1 MEKVSVIVPVYNGEK
16 SIERCAGSI
25 LNQDYP
31 ELELILVDD
40 GSRDRS
46 WEIIQAIA
54 AADHRVKAIHQENGG
69 VSSARNR
76 ALAEASGT
84 YVQFADVDD
93 WLPMDATKMLVREME
108 AQSAELVVGD
118 FYRVVDGNVSE
129 KGSIEMGGAL
139 TLQQYANAMML
150 SPADLYYG
158 VLWNKLYRRDIIE
171 QYSIRMDE
179 NISYSEDMIF
189 NLEYLLHVKSVA
201 ILKAPVY
208 YYQYTK
214 GSLVDQSL
222 NLSSTIKMK
231 KSVIGYYNEFFRKT
245 FDAPSYQERLPVIY
259 GYLLAV
265 SHDSLALP
273 FTPGTRKLNAG
284 IDLSAL
290 SGECG
295 AAFPMRSAILEARL
309 LGRYLE
315 TLARKHGMD
324 EARIKLLYFMEK
336 MKEPCSVESLCLLT
350 GMGKPAVIV
359 AMARLL
365 ADGLV
370 RRESPLG
377 GKERFSFYA
386 PELTKEL
393 QQLDQDVD
401 TVCFAGFTDEEIRQ
415 YHKLEERIGNHILHH
430 LQAEKATESSHL
442 QAEKATESSVPV

>member
-16 SIERCAGSI
+16 CVKRCADSI

-46 WEIIQAIA
+46 WEIMRAIA
-54 AADHRVKAIHQENGG
+54 AGDHRVKAIHQENGG

-76 ALAEASGT
+76 ALAAASGT

-231 KSVIGYYNEFFRKT
+231 KSVIGYYNEFFKKT

-295 AAFPMRSAILEARL
+295 AAIPMRSAILEARL

-370 RRESPLG
+370 RCESPLG

-430 LQAEKATESSHL
+430 LQAEKATESS
-442 QAEKATESSVPV
+442 VPV

>member
-1 MEKVSVIVPVYNGEK
+1 MEKVSLIVPVYNGEK

-46 WEIIQAIA
+46 WKIIQAIA

-76 ALAEASGT
+76 ALAEASGA

-245 FDAPSYQERLPVIY
+245 FDTPSYQERLPVIY

-359 AMARLL
+359 AMARLV

-430 LQAEKATESSHL
+430 LQAEKATESS
-442 QAEKATESSVPV
+442 VPV

>member
-1 MEKVSVIVPVYNGEK
+1 MEKVSLIVPVYNGEK

-76 ALAEASGT
+76 ALAEASGA

-370 RRESPLG
+370 RCESPLG

-430 LQAEKATESSHL
+430 LQAEKATESS
-442 QAEKATESSVPV
+442 VPV

>member
-76 ALAEASGT
+76 ALAEASGA

-118 FYRVVDGNVSE
+118 FYRIVDGNVSE

-295 AAFPMRSAILEARL
+295 AAIPMRSAILEARL

-430 LQAEKATESSHL
+430 LQAEKATESS
-442 QAEKATESSVPV
+442 VPV

>member
-1 MEKVSVIVPVYNGEK
+1 MEKVSVIVPVYNGEN
-16 SIERCAGSI
+16 SIKRCADSI

-31 ELELILVDD
+31 DLELLLVDD

-46 WEIIQAIA
+46 WEIMQAIA

-84 YVQFADVDD
+84 YVQFADADD
-93 WLPMDATKMLVREME
+93 WLPMDATKLLVREME
-108 AQSAELVVGD
+108 AQSADLAVGD

-129 KGSIEMGGAL
+129 KGAIETSGVL
-139 TLQQYANAMML
+139 SLQQYADEMML
-150 SPADLYYG
+150 APADLYYG

-171 QYSIRMDE
+171 CYGIRMDE
-179 NISYSEDMIF
+179 NINYSEDMIF
-189 NLEYLLHVKSVA
+189 NLEYLLHVKNIA

-231 KSVIGYYNEFFRKT
+231 KNVIGYYNEFFKKT
-245 FDAPSYQERLPVIY
+245 FDAPAYQERLPVIY

-295 AAFPMRSAILEARL
+295 AAIPMRSAILEARL

-430 LQAEKATESSHL
+430 LQAEKATESS
-442 QAEKATESSVPV
+442 VPV

>member
-16 SIERCAGSI
+16 NIKRCTDSV

-31 ELELILVDD
+31 ELELILIDD

-46 WEIIQAIA
+46 WEIIQTVA
-54 AADHRVKAIHQENGG
+54 ANDPRVKAIPQENGG

-93 WLPMDATKMLVREME
+93 WLPMDATKLLVREME
-108 AQSAELVVGD
+108 TRSSELVVGD

-129 KGSIEMGGAL
+129 KGSIETGGTL
-139 TLQQYANAMML
+139 TLKQYADKMML
-150 SPADLYYG
+150 APADLYYG
-158 VLWNKLYRRDIIE
+158 VLWNKLYQRDIIE
-171 QYSIRMDE
+171 RYDIRMDE

-231 KSVIGYYNEFFRKT
+231 KSVIGYYNEFFKKS
-245 FDAPSYQERLPVIY
+245 FDAPAYQERLPVIY

-273 FTPGTRKLNAG
+273 FTPGTRKLHAG
-284 IDLSAL
+284 ADLFAL
-290 SGECG
+290 SEESFT
-295 AAFPMRSAILEARL
+295 ALPMRSAILETRL
-309 LGRYLE
+309 IGRYLE
-315 TLARKHGMD
+315 TLGRKHGMD
-324 EARIKLLYFMEK
+324 EARIRLLYCMEK
-336 MKEPCSVESLCLLT
+336 MQEPCSVESLCLLT

-370 RRESPLG
+370 RRESSLG
-377 GKERFSFYA
+377 SKELFSFQA
-386 PELTKEL
+386 PELTEEL
-393 QQLDQDVD
+393 KQLDMDVD
-401 TVCFAGFTDEEIRQ
+401 AVCFSEFTEKEIQQ
-415 YHKLEERIGNHILHH
+415 YRILEERIGNCILQH
-430 LQAEKATESSHL
+430 LKAE
-442 QAEKATESSVPV
+442 SVKE

>member
-1 MEKVSVIVPVYNGEK
+1 MEKVSLIVPVYNGEK

-76 ALAEASGT
+76 ALAEASGA

-93 WLPMDATKMLVREME
+93 WLPMDATKMLVREIE

-245 FDAPSYQERLPVIY
+245 FDTPSYQERLPVIY

-273 FTPGTRKLNAG
+273 FTSGTRKLNAG

-359 AMARLL
+359 TMARLL

-370 RRESPLG
+370 RCESPLG

-430 LQAEKATESSHL
+430 LQAEKATESS
-442 QAEKATESSVPV
+442 VPV

>member
-16 SIERCAGSI
+16 CIKRCAESI

-31 ELELILVDD
+31 ELELILIDD

-46 WEIIQAIA
+46 WEIMQAIA
-54 AADHRVKAIHQENGG
+54 AADHRVKAIHQDNGG

-93 WLPMDATKMLVREME
+93 WLPMDATKLLVREME
-108 AQSAELVVGD
+108 AQSADLAVGD

-129 KGSIEMGGAL
+129 KGSIETSGTL
-139 TLQQYANAMML
+139 TLQQYADEMML
-150 SPADLYYG
+150 APADLYYG

-171 QYSIRMDE
+171 RYGIRMDE

-189 NLEYLLHVKSVA
+189 NLEYLLHVKKIA

-245 FDAPSYQERLPVIY
+245 FDTPAYQERLPVIY

-273 FTPGTRKLNAG
+273 FTPGTRKLNVGA
-284 IDLSAL
+284 DLSAL
-290 SGECG
+290 SGESG
-295 AAFPMRSAILEARL
+295 TAFPVRSAILETRL

-315 TLARKHGMD
+315 TLGRKHGMD
-324 EARIKLLYFMEK
+324 EARIRLLYCMEK
-336 MKEPCSVESLCLLT
+336 RNEPCCVESLCLLT

-377 GKERFSFYA
+377 SKERFSFQA
-386 PELTKEL
+386 PELTEEL
-393 QQLDQDVD
+393 QQLDRDVD
-401 TVCFAGFTDEEIRQ
+401 TVCFAEFTEEEIRQ
-415 YHKLEERIGNHILHH
+415 YRILEERIGNCILHH
-430 LQAEKATESSHL
+430 LQAETAKES
-442 QAEKATESSVPV
+442 

>member
-1 MEKVSVIVPVYNGEK
+1 MEKVSLIVPVYNGEK

-93 WLPMDATKMLVREME
+93 WLPMDATKMLVREIE

-245 FDAPSYQERLPVIY
+245 FDTPSYQERLPVIY

-359 AMARLL
+359 TMARLL

-370 RRESPLG
+370 RCESPLG

-430 LQAEKATESSHL
+430 LQAEKATESS
-442 QAEKATESSVPV
+442 VPV

>member
-54 AADHRVKAIHQENGG
+54 AADHRVKAIRQENGG

-76 ALAEASGT
+76 ALAEANGT

-93 WLPMDATKMLVREME
+93 WLPMDATKMMVREME

-295 AAFPMRSAILEARL
+295 AAIPMRSAILEARL

-430 LQAEKATESSHL
+430 LQAEKATESS
-442 QAEKATESSVPV
+442 VPV

>member
-76 ALAEASGT
+76 ALAEASGA

-93 WLPMDATKMLVREME
+93 WLPMDATKMLVREIE

-245 FDAPSYQERLPVIY
+245 FDTPSYQERLPVIY

-273 FTPGTRKLNAG
+273 FTSGTRKLNAG

-359 AMARLL
+359 TMARLL

-370 RRESPLG
+370 RCESPLG

-430 LQAEKATESSHL
+430 LQAEKATESS
-442 QAEKATESSVPV
+442 VPV

>member
-1 MEKVSVIVPVYNGEK
+1 MEKVSLIVPVYNGEK

-54 AADHRVKAIHQENGG
+54 AADHRVKAIRQENGG

-76 ALAEASGT
+76 ALAEASGA

-245 FDAPSYQERLPVIY
+245 FDTPSYQERLPVIY

-336 MKEPCSVESLCLLT
+336 MKEPCSVERLCLLT

-359 AMARLL
+359 AMARLV

-430 LQAEKATESSHL
+430 LQAEKATESS
-442 QAEKATESSVPV
+442 VPV

>member
-1 MEKVSVIVPVYNGEK
+1 MEKVSLIVPVYNGEK

-76 ALAEASGT
+76 ALAEASGA

-273 FTPGTRKLNAG
+273 FTSGTRKLNAG

-370 RRESPLG
+370 RCESPLG

-430 LQAEKATESSHL
+430 LQAEKATESS
-442 QAEKATESSVPV
+442 VPV

>member
-1 MEKVSVIVPVYNGEK
+1 MKKVSIIVPVYNGEK
-16 SIERCAGSI
+16 SIKRCAESI

-46 WEIIQAIA
+46 WEIMQALA

-76 ALAEASGT
+76 ALAEAGGT

-93 WLPMDATKMLVREME
+93 WLPMDATKLLVREME
-108 AQSAELVVGD
+108 VQSSELVVGD
-118 FYRVVDGNVSE
+118 FYRVVNGNVSE
-129 KGSIEMGGAL
+129 KGSIETSGTL
-139 TLQQYANAMML
+139 TRQQYADEMML
-150 SPADLYYG
+150 APADLYYG

-171 QYSIRMDE
+171 RYGIRMDE

-189 NLEYLLHVKSVA
+189 NLEYLLHVKNIA

-214 GSLVDQSL
+214 GSLVDQSM

-245 FDAPSYQERLPVIY
+245 FDTSAYQERLPVIY

-265 SHDSLALP
+265 SHDSLTLP
-273 FTPGTRKLNAG
+273 FTPGIRKLNAG
-284 IDLSAL
+284 ADLSTL
-290 SGECG
+290 SGESG
-295 AAFPMRSAILEARL
+295 TAFPMRSAILETRL

-324 EARIKLLYFMEK
+324 ESRIKLLYCMEK
-336 MKEPCSVESLCLLT
+336 KKEPCSIESLCLLT
-350 GMGKPAVIV
+350 GIRKPAVIV

-377 GKERFSFYA
+377 GKERFSFQA
-386 PELTKEL
+386 PEFTEEL
-393 QQLDQDVD
+393 KQLDRDVD
-401 TVCFAGFTDEEIRQ
+401 AVCFAEFTEEEIRQ
-415 YHKLEERIGNHILHH
+415 YRSLEERLGNCILHR
-430 LQAEKATESSHL
+430 LLAETADES
-442 QAEKATESSVPV
+442 

>member
-1 MEKVSVIVPVYNGEK
+1 MMEKVSVIVPVYNGEK
-16 SIERCAGSI
+16 SIKQCSDSI

-46 WEIIQAIA
+46 WEIMQAIA
-54 AADHRVKAIHQENGG
+54 STDSRVKAIHQGNGG

-93 WLPMDATKMLVREME
+93 WLPMDSTKLLVRDME
-108 AQSAELVVGD
+108 EKAAELAVGD
-118 FYRVVDGNVSE
+118 FYRVVEGNVSE
-129 KGSIEMGGAL
+129 KGSIQTGG
-139 TLQQYANAMML
+139 TFSLQQYANEMML
-150 SPADLYYG
+150 APADLYYG

-171 QYSIRMDE
+171 RYGICMDE

-189 NLEYLLHVKSVA
+189 NLEYLLHVNNVA

-245 FDAPSYQERLPVIY
+245 FDAPAYQERLPVIY
-259 GYLLAV
+259 SYLLAV

-273 FTPGTRKLNAG
+273 FAPGTRKMKE
-284 IDLSAL
+284 DVAL
-290 SGECG
+290 STFAGEES
-295 AAFPMRSAILEARL
+295 ASFSRRSAVLQDRL
-309 LGRYLE
+309 LERYLE
-315 TLARKHGMD
+315 TLGRKLGMD
-324 EARIKLLYFMEK
+324 EARIKLLYCMK
-336 MKEPCSVESLCLLT
+336 KRKEPCSVESLCLLT
-350 GMGKPAVIV
+350 GLGRPAVIAGV
-359 AMARLL
+359 TRLL

-370 RRESPLG
+370 RRETPDE
-377 GKERFSFYA
+377 GKERFSFRA
-386 PELTKEL
+386 SELEEEL
-393 QQLDQDVD
+393 RQLNLDVD
-401 TVCFAGFTDEEIRQ
+401 AICFAGFTDDEIRQ
-415 YHKLEERIGNHILHH
+415 YHNFEERISNSILRH
-430 LQAEKATESSHL
+430 LQAETAKES
-442 QAEKATESSVPV
+442 

>member
-1 MEKVSVIVPVYNGEK
+1 MEKVSVIVPVYNGEN
-16 SIERCAGSI
+16 SIKRCADSI

-31 ELELILVDD
+31 DLELLLVDD

-46 WEIIQAIA
+46 WEIMQALA

-84 YVQFADVDD
+84 YVQFADADD
-93 WLPMDATKMLVREME
+93 WLPMDATKLLVREME
-108 AQSAELVVGD
+108 AQSADLAVGD

-129 KGSIEMGGAL
+129 KGAIETSGVL
-139 TLQQYANAMML
+139 SLQQYADEMML
-150 SPADLYYG
+150 APADLYYG

-171 QYSIRMDE
+171 CYGIRMDE
-179 NISYSEDMIF
+179 NINYSEDMIF
-189 NLEYLLHVKSVA
+189 NLEYLLHVKNIA

-245 FDAPSYQERLPVIY
+245 FDAPAYQERLPVIY

-284 IDLSAL
+284 ADLCAL
-290 SGECG
+290 SGESG
-295 AAFPMRSAILEARL
+295 TAFPMRSAMLEVRL

-315 TLARKHGMD
+315 TLGRKHGLD
-324 EARIKLLYFMEK
+324 EARIKLLYCMEK
-336 MKEPCSVESLCLLT
+336 RKEPCSVESLCLLT
-350 GMGKPAVIV
+350 GLGKAAVIV

-377 GKERFSFYA
+377 GKERFSFQA
-386 PELTKEL
+386 PDLTEELL
-393 QQLDQDVD
+393 QLDRDVD
-401 TVCFAGFTDEEIRQ
+401 TVCFAGFTEEEMRL
-415 YHKLEERIGNHILHH
+415 YHNLEEQISNHILHH
-430 LQAEKATESSHL
+430 LQAETAIES
-442 QAEKATESSVPV
+442 

>member
-208 YYQYTK
+208 YYRYTK

-295 AAFPMRSAILEARL
+295 AAIPMRSAVLEARL

-370 RRESPLG
+370 RCESPLG

-430 LQAEKATESSHL
+430 LQAEKATESS
-442 QAEKATESSVPV
+442 VPV

>member
-1 MEKVSVIVPVYNGEK
+1 MEKVSVIVPIYNGEK
-16 SIERCAGSI
+16 NIKRCTDSV

-31 ELELILVDD
+31 ELELILIDD

-46 WEIIQAIA
+46 WEIIQTIA
-54 AADHRVKAIHQENGG
+54 ANDPRVKAIHQENGG

-93 WLPMDATKMLVREME
+93 WLPMDATKLLVREME
-108 AQSAELVVGD
+108 TRSSELVVGD

-129 KGSIEMGGAL
+129 KGSIETGGAL
-139 TLQQYANAMML
+139 TLKQYADKMML
-150 SPADLYYG
+150 APADLYYG
-158 VLWNKLYRRDIIE
+158 VLWNKLYQRDIIE
-171 QYSIRMDE
+171 RYDIRMDE

-231 KSVIGYYNEFFRKT
+231 KSVIGYYNEFFKKS
-245 FDAPSYQERLPVIY
+245 FDAPAYQERLPVIY

-273 FTPGTRKLNAG
+273 FTPGTWKLHAG
-284 IDLSAL
+284 ADLFAL
-290 SGECG
+290 SEESFT
-295 AAFPMRSAILEARL
+295 ALPMRSAILETRL
-309 LGRYLE
+309 IGRYLE
-315 TLARKHGMD
+315 TLGRKHGMD
-324 EARIKLLYFMEK
+324 EARIRLLYCMEK
-336 MKEPCSVESLCLLT
+336 MQEPCSVESLCLLT

-370 RRESPLG
+370 RRESSLG
-377 GKERFSFYA
+377 SKELFSFQA
-386 PELTKEL
+386 PELTEEL
-393 QQLDQDVD
+393 KQLDMDVD
-401 TVCFAGFTDEEIRQ
+401 AVCFSEFTEKEIQQ
-415 YHKLEERIGNHILHH
+415 YRILEERIGNCILQH
-430 LQAEKATESSHL
+430 LKAESAKE
-442 QAEKATESSVPV
+442 

>member
-1 MEKVSVIVPVYNGEK
+1 MEKVSVIVPVYNGEN
-16 SIERCAGSI
+16 SIKRCADSI

-31 ELELILVDD
+31 DLELLLVDD

-46 WEIIQAIA
+46 WEIMQAIA

-84 YVQFADVDD
+84 YVQFADADD
-93 WLPMDATKMLVREME
+93 WLPMDATKLLVREME
-108 AQSAELVVGD
+108 AQSADLAVGD

-129 KGSIEMGGAL
+129 KGAIETSGVL
-139 TLQQYANAMML
+139 SLQQYADEMML
-150 SPADLYYG
+150 APADLYYG

-171 QYSIRMDE
+171 CYGIRMDE

-189 NLEYLLHVKSVA
+189 NLEYLLHVKNIA

-245 FDAPSYQERLPVIY
+245 FDTPAYQERLPVIY

-265 SHDSLALP
+265 SHDSLTLP
-273 FTPGTRKLNAG
+273 FTPGIRKLNAG
-284 IDLSAL
+284 ADLSTL
-290 SGECG
+290 SGESG
-295 AAFPMRSAILEARL
+295 TAFPMRSAILETRL

-324 EARIKLLYFMEK
+324 ESRIKLLYCMEK
-336 MKEPCSVESLCLLT
+336 KKEPCSIESLCLLT

-377 GKERFSFYA
+377 SKERFSFQA
-386 PELTKEL
+386 PEFTEEL
-393 QQLDQDVD
+393 KQLDRDVD
-401 TVCFAGFTDEEIRQ
+401 AVCFAEFTEEEIRQ
-415 YHKLEERIGNHILHH
+415 YRSLEERLGNCILHR
-430 LQAEKATESSHL
+430 LLAETADES
-442 QAEKATESSVPV
+442 

>member
-16 SIERCAGSI
+16 SIKRCAGSI

-46 WEIIQAIA
+46 WEIIQSIA

-295 AAFPMRSAILEARL
+295 AAIPMRSAVLEARL

-370 RRESPLG
+370 RCESPLG

-415 YHKLEERIGNHILHH
+415 YRKLEEQIGNHILHH
-430 LQAEKATESSHL
+430 LQAEKATESSV
-442 QAEKATESSVPV
+442 SV

>member
-16 SIERCAGSI
+16 SLERCAGSI
-25 LNQDYP
+25 LSQDYP

-46 WEIIQAIA
+46 WELMQMVA

-76 ALAEASGT
+76 ALAEARGT

-108 AQSAELVVGD
+108 AQSSELAVGD
-118 FYRVVDGNVSE
+118 FYRVVDGIVSE
-129 KGSIEMGGAL
+129 KGSIETGGVL
-139 TLQQYANAMML
+139 TLRQYADAMML

-208 YYQYTK
+208 YYRYTK

-284 IDLSAL
+284 TDLSAL
-290 SGECG
+290 SGESG
-295 AAFPMRSAILEARL
+295 AVFPMRSAILEARL

-315 TLARKHGMD
+315 TLARKRGMD
-324 EARIKLLYFMEK
+324 EARIKLLYCMEK
-336 MKEPCSVESLCLLT
+336 MKEPCSVDSLCLLT

-359 AMARLL
+359 ATTRLL

-377 GKERFSFYA
+377 GKERFSFHA
-386 PELTKEL
+386 PELAKEL
-393 QQLDQDVD
+393 RQLDQDADAVR
-401 TVCFAGFTDEEIRQ
+401 FAGFTEEQIRQ
-415 YHKLEERIGNHILHH
+415 YRELEEQIGNHILHH
-430 LQAEKATESSHL
+430 LQGEQATES
-442 QAEKATESSVPV
+442 